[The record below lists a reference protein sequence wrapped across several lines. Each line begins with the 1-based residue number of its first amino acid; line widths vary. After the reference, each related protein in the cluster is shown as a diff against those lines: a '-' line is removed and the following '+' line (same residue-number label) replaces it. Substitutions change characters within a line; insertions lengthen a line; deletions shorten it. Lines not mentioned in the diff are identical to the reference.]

1 MGLVSKVPFWRL
13 YKKMDKDSVANVVS
27 YAGVGAVLMEYES
40 ILTIVLLI
48 SGIALNVLRIRSMNK
63 SKKDE

>member
-1 MGLVSKVPFWRL
+1 
-13 YKKMDKDSVANVVS
+13 MDKDSVANVVS

>member
-1 MGLVSKVPFWRL
+1 MVLVSKVAFWKS
-13 YKKMDKDSVANVVS
+13 YKRMDKDSIANIVS

-40 ILTIVLLI
+40 ILTILLLL